1 MNDTLVH
8 YLSVLG
14 QGGLDSSNL
23 FDALSPIGRAD
34 IADQTSKASSG
45 KAEPE
50 PWWRGVA
57 EWQPT

>member
-1 MNDTLVH
+1 MNDRLIH

-34 IADQTSKASSG
+34 IAVRTSTTSRG
-45 KAEPE
+45 EAEPE